1 MVAIAYLRPFDVDD
15 CRLLRRVMFGPLRAR
30 KSSITDIVKTGC
42 REHNIDLLAV
52 ADPQGSRGV
61 GKVVIDEN
69 WEQHVRTALSS
80 ASGAII
86 VAGPTPGTAWEIRTL
101 AATHLPILLLR
112 NPALPRFE
120 AGLVLAAAFEVMGGR
135 PDHRDFARDALA
147 LVRPD
152 NTGVDAISGPLDDG
166 CVTHAVGAWLAAT
179 SHLAMTG
186 WLRAAEP
193 LERLPDANEEPMRNL
208 LAVAAGLRRAIIALD
223 ERRDLAISI
232 GEEGKMVL
240 LAFSLV
246 LACAAAAPTADLST
260 RLRDICEAH
269 NRESVPRVEPDFIE
283 ATYLT
288 PPTDE
293 TATLQSRFVS
303 EVIWSPRNSPITEAD
318 NHQYFQYSTQ
328 VERVCTAWMS
338 RLEAAGRRVWT

>member
-30 KSSITDIVKTGC
+30 KSSITDVVKTGC
-42 REHNIDLLAV
+42 RERNIDLLAV
-52 ADPQGSRGV
+52 ADPQGSHGV
-61 GKVVIDEN
+61 GKVVVDEN

-86 VAGPTPGTAWEIRTL
+86 VAGPTPGAAWEMRTL
-101 AATHLPILLLR
+101 AAMELPILVLR
-112 NPALPRFE
+112 NPVLPQLD

-135 PDHRDFARDALA
+135 PEHRDSARDALA

-152 NTGVDAISGPLDDG
+152 NTGVDAITGPLDDG
-166 CVTHAVGAWLAAT
+166 CVAHAVGAWLAAT

-193 LERLPDANEEPMRNL
+193 PEHSPDVIEEPMRNL

-223 ERRDLAISI
+223 ERRDLAIRI

-246 LACAAAAPTADLST
+246 LACAVPAPTADLLK
-260 RLRDICEAH
+260 RLRAICEAY
-269 NRESVPRVEPDFIE
+269 NCESVPKVEPDFIE
-283 ATYLT
+283 TTFLT
-288 PPTDE
+288 PPIAE
-293 TATLQSRFVS
+293 TATLHSRFVS
-303 EVIWSPRNSPITEAD
+303 EVIWSPRNNPITEAD
-318 NHQYFQYSTQ
+318 KHRYLEYSTQ
-328 VERVCTAWMS
+328 VGRVSAAWMS